1 MTAEVEWNWAGTYQF
16 RAREIVHASS
26 IEEVQT
32 IVARSPRVRALGTR
46 HSFND
51 IADTS
56 GVLLSVAPIDPRIEI
71 DEAARTV
78 TVGAGTRYGV
88 LAAALESQGW
98 ALHNMGS
105 LPHISVGGAISTATH
120 GSGDRNGSLATAVR
134 SLQLVTADGSLRTV
148 DRSHPD
154 FNGSVVALGALGILV
169 RVTLAIEPTYLVRQ
183 DAYHGMRWEDLLADV
198 RQVTGSGYSVSIFT
212 DWVGPTVGHAWVKR
226 RMNGPG
232 DSVPSDLI
240 GAPRDLDGSILAL
253 SPNLTSF
260 GSTGRWLDML
270 PHFRLDSTP
279 SVGDEI
285 QTEYFVDLSSA
296 ADAMRAVRP
305 LGVSMRP
312 HLVGSELRTLAADD
326 LWLSPAYHRDSFGIH
341 FTWRNHP
348 SEVLQLIPRIEA
360 ALRPFHA
367 RPHWGKLHDMSAV
380 RTRHLYERFD
390 DARELFASA
399 DPTGKFRGPHLDRLR
414 V

>member
-120 GSGDRNGSLATAVR
+120 GWETE
-134 SLQLVTADGSLRTV
+134 T
-148 DRSHPD
+148 
-154 FNGSVVALGALGILV
+154 GALQQ
-169 RVTLAIEPTYLVRQ
+169 RC
-183 DAYHGMRWEDLLADV
+183 
-198 RQVTGSGYSVSIFT
+198 
-212 DWVGPTVGHAWVKR
+212 
-226 RMNGPG
+226 
-232 DSVPSDLI
+232 
-240 GAPRDLDGSILAL
+240 
-253 SPNLTSF
+253 
-260 GSTGRWLDML
+260 
-270 PHFRLDSTP
+270 
-279 SVGDEI
+279 
-285 QTEYFVDLSSA
+285 
-296 ADAMRAVRP
+296 
-305 LGVSMRP
+305 
-312 HLVGSELRTLAADD
+312 
-326 LWLSPAYHRDSFGIH
+326 
-341 FTWRNHP
+341 
-348 SEVLQLIPRIEA
+348 
-360 ALRPFHA
+360 A
-367 RPHWGKLHDMSAV
+367 RFSW
-380 RTRHLYERFD
+380 
-390 DARELFASA
+390 
-399 DPTGKFRGPHLDRLR
+399 
-414 V
+414 